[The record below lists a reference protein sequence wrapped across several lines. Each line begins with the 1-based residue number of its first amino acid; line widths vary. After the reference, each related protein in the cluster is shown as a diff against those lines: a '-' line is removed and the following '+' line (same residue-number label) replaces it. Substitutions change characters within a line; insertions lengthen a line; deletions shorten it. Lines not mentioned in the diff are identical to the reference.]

1 MTGVLYVGSFNINQI
16 RPATSA
22 ASCGVTK
29 PRPKGRKITGNA
41 VPCIGLRLIGSTEF
55 LGPQSS
61 QSFTQEF
68 LFILFTLFASHPFS
82 FNLFQSLSISSI
94 VKKNVGQARP
104 SCSSCAECQ
113 RQESFPA
120 CSCLLHLAT
129 ARHSP
134 SRLHQG
140 KWTSRV
146 STFSTGHMWIVA
158 FGAHWA
164 SCRCCLQ
171 KFRPSETS
179 GHRWHRQIMANTC

>member
-68 LFILFTLFASHPFS
+68 LFILFTLFTLFASHPFS
-82 FNLFQSLSISSI
+82 FNLFQSLSISFNLFHSE
-94 VKKNVGQARP
+94 KKRGPSWAKLGQAAHPALNARDKRVF
-104 SCSSCAECQ
+104 Q
-113 RQESFPA
+113 R
-120 CSCLLHLAT
+120 
-129 ARHSP
+129 
-134 SRLHQG
+134 
-140 KWTSRV
+140 V
-146 STFSTGHMWIVA
+146 VA
-158 FGAHWA
+158 F
-164 SCRCCLQ
+164 C
-171 KFRPSETS
+171 T
-179 GHRWHRQIMANTC
+179 